1 MGRGVM
7 QVLWPSFLMATAAS
21 GVFFSLFDPQ
31 QLELFG
37 VVIPPDRLMAY
48 TIGFIA
54 FWLLCA
60 GSSAMTYMLSREAHV
75 NASGAAVDV
84 GGVPHASVH
93 TTTMRRP

>member
-31 QLELFG
+31 QLEIFG

-48 TIGFIA
+48 TIGFVA
-54 FWLLCA
+54 FWILCA
-60 GSSAMTYMLSREAHV
+60 GSSAMTYMLARDATHR
-75 NASGAAVDV
+75 V
-84 GGVPHASVH
+84 GPDGGFEPHASVH
-93 TTTMRRP
+93 TSPTHQQ

>member
-31 QLELFG
+31 QLEIFG

-54 FWLLCA
+54 FWILCA
-60 GSSAMTYMLSREAHV
+60 GSSAMTYLLARDAAHR
-75 NASGAAVDV
+75 AAPDA
-84 GGVPHASVH
+84 GFEPHASVH
-93 TTTMRRP
+93 TSPTHQQ